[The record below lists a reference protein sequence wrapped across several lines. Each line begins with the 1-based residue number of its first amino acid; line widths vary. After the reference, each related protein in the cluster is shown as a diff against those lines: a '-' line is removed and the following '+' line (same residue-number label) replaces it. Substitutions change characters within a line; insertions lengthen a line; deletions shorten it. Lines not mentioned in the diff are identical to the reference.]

1 MYGNWAG
8 AGVPGSIYS
17 KNEFL
22 KLYRKKKKFMLILTS
37 HLKLQKLQL
46 QGMISA

>member
-1 MYGNWAG
+1 MLSEVAK
-8 AGVPGSIYS
+8 IYSKNS

-22 KLYRKKKKFMLILTS
+22 KLYRKKKKFMLILMS

-46 QGMISA
+46 